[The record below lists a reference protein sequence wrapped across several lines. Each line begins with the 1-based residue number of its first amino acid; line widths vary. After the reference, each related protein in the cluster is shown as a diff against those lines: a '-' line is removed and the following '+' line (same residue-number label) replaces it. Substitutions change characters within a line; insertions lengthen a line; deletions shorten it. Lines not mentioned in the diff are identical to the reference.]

1 MADHAIMN
9 HRDCEPTDMVLEDSR
24 GLNLSHTVLADRL
37 AQVEYHKIMDEMMA
51 PLGDKAHPSA
61 VLAEMLETGFRGYHH
76 MSQKE
81 LMDEWHENEELF
93 YQLYQDL
100 GLYYGLNEDDPLV
113 ALEQDENDEVEAYG
127 VPV

>member
-1 MADHAIMN
+1 
-9 HRDCEPTDMVLEDSR
+9 
-24 GLNLSHTVLADRL
+24 
-37 AQVEYHKIMDEMMA
+37 
-51 PLGDKAHPSA
+51 
-61 VLAEMLETGFRGYHH
+61 

-93 YQLYQDL
+93 YQLYQDS

-113 ALEQDENDEVEAYG
+113 ALEQDENGEVEAYG